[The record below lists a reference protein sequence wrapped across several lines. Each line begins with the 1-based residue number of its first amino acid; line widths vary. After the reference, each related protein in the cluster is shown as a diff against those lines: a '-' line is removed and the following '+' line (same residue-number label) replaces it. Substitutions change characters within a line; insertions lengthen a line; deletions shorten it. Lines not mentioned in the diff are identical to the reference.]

1 MVQVGS
7 FLPYLAYKQEVVPI
21 IGAAFFISLG
31 KTFLNQ
37 VQFFRERGIDSEIEV
52 KAPKQVRG
60 T

>member
-1 MVQVGS
+1 M
-7 FLPYLAYKQEVVPI
+7 AYKQEVVPI